1 MVATIGDV
9 EGWTT
14 KKSLDLYGAQRWGDG
29 YFGVNDKGN
38 LVVRPSANG
47 QEIDLFETT
56 QMLVRR
62 GIEAPVLFRFDGII
76 RNRIERLNKAFTTAI
91 EQAGYPGKYR
101 GVFPIKVN
109 QQRHVVDAIQRYG
122 RATNLGLEVGSKPEL
137 IAVLALQDNPEA
149 LLLCNGYKDSDYIEL
164 AMLGRKLGRR
174 VVIII
179 EQLSEVKTILDIADK
194 LNVEIE
200 LGIRM
205 KPIARGAGH
214 WENSG
219 GEQAKFGLRTA
230 EIMVALETLKERG
243 KESWVTLLH
252 YHVGSQI
259 TSITA
264 IQKVLREATR
274 MYTELAKLC
283 PSMKLF
289 DVGGGLAVDYDGSRT
304 NFPSSMNYTMDEYAR
319 DVVDAIQV
327 ACSEAELPAPD
338 IVTEAGRA
346 LTAHHAVL
354 VFPVAEIS
362 KVVESLPQI
371 EKPKKKQKTLTRLY
385 DMYEEVTV
393 KNCQEF
399 YNDALVIRDEVL
411 QRFITGDLSLAER
424 AAADSIYWHLMQK
437 IKILSAQLRHMPED
451 LEKLNDNLRDTYFC
465 SFSVFQS
472 MPDSWAIGQLFPVM
486 PIHKH
491 NIEPS
496 RRGVLCDMSCDSD
509 GQLDTFVDLKD
520 VKNYLPLHDVRDDE
534 TYYLAAF
541 LVGAYQEILGD
552 LHNLFGDNNAVHLDV
567 NEDGKVEVLNVVEG
581 DTVREVL
588 AYVQYNPSNLIT
600 QWRIAT
606 EKAAESGAIT
616 DREAAHFQ
624 KRYLAA
630 LDSYTYY
637 QVFEET
643 EDSQAKAGGVR

>member
-1 MVATIGDV
+1 MQFM
-9 EGWTT
+9 EGWTPE
-14 KKSLDLYGAQRWGDG
+14 KSLELYGALRWGDG

-76 RNRIERLNKAFTTAI
+76 KNRIERLNKAFTTAI
-91 EQAGYPGKYR
+91 EQANYTGKYR

-109 QQRHVVDAIQRYG
+109 QQRHVVEAIQRYG

-137 IAVLALQDNPEA
+137 IAVLAIQDNPEA
-149 LLLCNGYKDSDYIEL
+149 LLLCNGYKDLDYIEL

-174 VVIII
+174 VIII
-179 EQLSEVKTILDIADK
+179 LEQLSEVKPILDIAEK

-230 EIMVALETLKERG
+230 EIMVALELLKQRG

-264 IQKVLREATR
+264 IQKVLKEATR
-274 MYTELAKLC
+274 MYAELSKLC
-283 PSMKLF
+283 PNMKLF

-327 ACSEAELPAPD
+327 ACSEADIPAPD

-362 KVVESLPQI
+362 KVVESLPKVQ
-371 EKPKKKQKTLTRLY
+371 KPEPKQKTLVRLY
-385 DMYEEVTV
+385 EMYEEVSV

-399 YNDALVIRDEVL
+399 YNDAQVIRDEVL

-424 AAADSIYWHLMQK
+424 AHADSIYWHLMQK
-437 IKILSAQLRHMPED
+437 IKTLSVQLRHMPED

-491 NIEPS
+491 HIEPN
-496 RRGVLCDMSCDSD
+496 RKGILCDMSCDSD
-509 GQLDTFVDLKD
+509 GQIDSFVDLKD

-534 TYYLAAF
+534 TYYLGAF

-552 LHNLFGDNNAVHLDV
+552 LHNLFGDNNVVHLDV
-567 NEDGKVEVLNVVEG
+567 NSDGKVEVLNVVEG

-588 AYVQYNPSNLIT
+588 SYVQYNPSNLIT

-616 DREAAHFQ
+616 DREAAQFQ

-637 QVFEET
+637 QVFEE
-643 EDSQAKAGGVR
+643 EVDSNKDVSGIR

>member
-1 MVATIGDV
+1 MQFM
-9 EGWTT
+9 EGWTPE
-14 KKSLDLYGAQRWGDG
+14 KSLELYGALRWGDG

-76 RNRIERLNKAFTTAI
+76 KNRIERLNKAFTTAI
-91 EQAGYPGKYR
+91 EQANYTGKYR

-109 QQRHVVDAIQRYG
+109 QQRHVVEAIQRYG

-137 IAVLALQDNPEA
+137 IAVLAIQDNPEA
-149 LLLCNGYKDSDYIEL
+149 LLLCNGYKDLDYIEL

-174 VVIII
+174 VIII
-179 EQLSEVKTILDIADK
+179 VEQLSEVKPILDIAEK

-230 EIMVALETLKERG
+230 EIMVALDLLKQRG

-264 IQKVLREATR
+264 IQKVLKEATR
-274 MYTELAKLC
+274 MYAELSKLC
-283 PSMKLF
+283 PNMKLF

-327 ACSEAELPAPD
+327 ACSEADIPAPD

-362 KVVESLPQI
+362 KVVESLPKVQ
-371 EKPKKKQKTLTRLY
+371 KPEPKQKTLVRLY
-385 DMYEEVTV
+385 EMYEEVSV

-399 YNDALVIRDEVL
+399 YNDAQVIRDEVL

-424 AAADSIYWHLMQK
+424 AHADSIYWHLMQK
-437 IKILSAQLRHMPED
+437 IKILSLQLRHMPED

-491 NIEPS
+491 HIEPN
-496 RRGVLCDMSCDSD
+496 RKGILCDMSCDSD
-509 GQLDTFVDLKD
+509 GQLDSFVDLKD

-534 TYYLAAF
+534 TYYLGAF

-552 LHNLFGDNNAVHLDV
+552 LHNLFGDNNVVHLDV
-567 NEDGKVEVLNVVEG
+567 NSDGKVEVLNVVEG

-588 AYVQYNPSNLIT
+588 SYVQYNPSNLIT

-616 DREAAHFQ
+616 DREAAQFQ

-637 QVFEET
+637 QVFEE
-643 EDSQAKAGGVR
+643 EVDSNKDVSGIR

>member
-1 MVATIGDV
+1 M
-9 EGWTT
+9 EGWTP

-29 YFGVNDKGN
+29 YFGVNEKGN

-76 RNRIERLNKAFTTAI
+76 KNRIERLNKAFNTAI
-91 EQAGYPGKYR
+91 EQANYTGKYR

-122 RATNLGLEVGSKPEL
+122 KATNLGLEVGSKPEL

-174 VVIII
+174 VIII
-179 EQLSEVKTILDIADK
+179 VEQLSEVKSILDIAEK

-230 EIMVALETLKERG
+230 EIMVALDLLKQRG

-264 IQKVLREATR
+264 IQKVLKEATR
-274 MYTELAKLC
+274 MYTELSKLC
-283 PSMKLF
+283 PNMKLF

-304 NFPSSMNYTMDEYAR
+304 NFASSMNYTIDEYAR

-327 ACSEAELPAPD
+327 ACSEADIAAPD

-362 KVVESLPQI
+362 KVVESLPQV
-371 EKPKKKQKTLTRLY
+371 EKPEPKQKTLIRLY
-385 DMYEEVTV
+385 EMYEEVSV

-399 YNDALVIRDEVL
+399 YNDAQVIRDEVL

-424 AAADSIYWHLMQK
+424 AHADSIYWHLMQK
-437 IKILSAQLRHMPED
+437 IKILSVQLRHMPED

-491 NIEPS
+491 HIEPN
-496 RRGVLCDMSCDSD
+496 RKGILCDMSCDSD
-509 GQLDTFVDLKD
+509 GQLDSFVDLKD

-534 TYYLAAF
+534 TYYLGAF

-567 NEDGKVEVLNVVEG
+567 NSDGKVEVLNVVEG

-588 AYVQYNPSNLIT
+588 SYVQYNPSNLIT

-616 DREAAHFQ
+616 DREAAQFQ

-637 QVFEET
+637 QVFEE
-643 EDSQAKAGGVR
+643 EADSERDVGGIR

>member
-1 MVATIGDV
+1 M
-9 EGWTT
+9 EGWTPE
-14 KKSLDLYGAQRWGDG
+14 KSLELYGALRWGDG

-76 RNRIERLNKAFTTAI
+76 KNRIERLNKAFTTAI
-91 EQAGYPGKYR
+91 EQANYTGKYR

-109 QQRHVVDAIQRYG
+109 QQRHVVEAIQRYG

-137 IAVLALQDNPEA
+137 IAVLAIQDNPEA
-149 LLLCNGYKDSDYIEL
+149 LLLCNGYKDLDYIEL

-174 VVIII
+174 VIII
-179 EQLSEVKTILDIADK
+179 LEQLSEVKPILDIAEK

-230 EIMVALETLKERG
+230 EIMVALELLKQRG

-264 IQKVLREATR
+264 IQKVLKEATR
-274 MYTELAKLC
+274 MYAELSKLC
-283 PSMKLF
+283 PNMKLF

-327 ACSEAELPAPD
+327 ACSEADIPAPD

-362 KVVESLPQI
+362 KVVESLPKVQ
-371 EKPKKKQKTLTRLY
+371 KPEPKQKTLVRLY
-385 DMYEEVTV
+385 EMYEEVSV

-399 YNDALVIRDEVL
+399 YNDAQVIRDEVL

-424 AAADSIYWHLMQK
+424 AHADSIYWHLMQK
-437 IKILSAQLRHMPED
+437 IKTLSVQLRHMPED

-491 NIEPS
+491 HIEPN
-496 RRGVLCDMSCDSD
+496 RKGILCDMSCDSD
-509 GQLDTFVDLKD
+509 GQIDSFVDLKD

-534 TYYLAAF
+534 TYYLGAF

-552 LHNLFGDNNAVHLDV
+552 LHNLFGDNNVVHLDV
-567 NEDGKVEVLNVVEG
+567 NSDGKVEVLNVVEG

-588 AYVQYNPSNLIT
+588 SYVQYNPSNLIT

-616 DREAAHFQ
+616 DREAAQFQ

-637 QVFEET
+637 QVFEE
-643 EDSQAKAGGVR
+643 EVDSNKDVSGIR